1 MSERT
6 LKRIKK
12 YLYKDNARRY
22 DGRYGRNNDGSIIC
36 LGLRR
41 EWQHIKKAYKRGE
54 LTRI

>member
-12 YLYKDNARRY
+12 LVYKDNCRTHN
-22 DGRYGRNNDGSIIC
+22 GQYGRNNDGSIIC